1 MTPVGSAV
9 GALSRGLCAACCA
22 VLVVT
27 SVGCPADPRQR
38 DPRPVA
44 TAGNLQID
52 QHELLAV
59 LAQRGV
65 ARISEPEVRLTLARQ
80 FLDQLI
86 EEKIILDAAQEAGI
100 EVNADIVDRELRSRT
115 EGYPPGMFLRVLVAE
130 QLTLDAFRDGVK
142 RRMTQDTF
150 LRSKLAGLPPIT
162 DADVEAEYE
171 RTLAQQKRPAQVRV
185 RQVLLRS
192 AEEAAH
198 VVEQIRTRRLTME
211 QAAIRFSEGLEAA
224 EGGDLG
230 WFALGDLPKVFE
242 VCFVLEPGQ
251 VSDPQ
256 PSEYG
261 YHVFQVIE
269 KRDERIEPLS
279 AVRDRIYER
288 LSAEQQAAAAEAVIA
303 ELRGKHPTAVSD
315 ETLAAVVALL
325 PDAPV
330 TPIESV
336 EQGGGR
342 PLDSHI
348 QGADPIPPLN
358 REDR

>member
-1 MTPVGSAV
+1 MSA
-9 GALSRGLCAACCA
+9 RGQLGRASWLVTAAGLVA
-22 VLVVT
+22 VVVA
-27 SVGCPADPRQR
+27 GCPADPRLR

-44 TAGNLQID
+44 TAGALQID

-65 ARISEPEVRLTLARQ
+65 ARIAEPEVRLTLARQ
-80 FLDQLI
+80 ILDQLI
-86 EEKIILDAAQEAGI
+86 EEKIILDAAAVAGI
-100 EVNADIVDRELRSRT
+100 DVSADVVDRELRART
-115 EGYPPGMFLRVLVAE
+115 DGYPPGMFLRVLVAE
-130 QLTLDAFRDGVK
+130 QLTLDAFREGVK
-142 RRMTQDTF
+142 RRMTQDAF
-150 LRSKLAGLPPIT
+150 LRSKLAGLAPIT
-162 DADVEAEYE
+162 DADIEAEYQ
-171 RTLAQQKRPAQVRV
+171 RTLADQKRPAQVRV

-256 PSEYG
+256 ASEYG

-269 KRDERIEPLS
+269 KREERVEPLA
-279 AVRDRIYER
+279 AVRDRLYER
-288 LSAEQQAAAAEAVIA
+288 LSAEQQAVAAEAVIS
-303 ELRGKHPTAVSD
+303 ELRAKHPTAVSD

-325 PDAPV
+325 PEAPL

-336 EQGGGR
+336 DQAAGR

-358 REDR
+358 RENR